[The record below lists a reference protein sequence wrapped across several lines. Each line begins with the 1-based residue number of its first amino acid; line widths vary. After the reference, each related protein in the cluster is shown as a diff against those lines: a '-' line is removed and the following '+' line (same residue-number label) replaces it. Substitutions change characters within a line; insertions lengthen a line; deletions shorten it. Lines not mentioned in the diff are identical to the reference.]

1 MSNKTK
7 TAEIVTKNVKAY
19 RFMLG
24 LDYKQFA
31 ERVHSTPERIRE
43 MEQGKDV
50 LRDGIELLRISEGC
64 NVQYSELFDDE
75 GVESFS
81 GKNAIFPDEVW
92 EGIYRL
98 LRAKFATQGELAHI
112 LGVHYSTPSQWYRG
126 KSHPGPF
133 TLQNIL
139 TILKL
144 KSYDLQGM
152 VKEPNKQEEPEFE
165 KTEIPAVSYL
175 TNVQVDSISPDTF
188 ESKVIRIMRLQ
199 KELPNLVKRLDA
211 IQEELNTLRNELSE
225 LL

>member
-64 NVQYSELFDDE
+64 NIQYDDLFDEDDGE
-75 GVESFS
+75 GNESLTS
-81 GKNAIFPDEVW
+81 KNARFPDEVW
-92 EGIYRL
+92 EGIYSL
-98 LRAKFATQGELAHI
+98 LRECYPNQTRLANV
-112 LGVHYSTPSQWYRG
+112 LGVHYSTPSQWYRRRA
-126 KSHPGPF
+126 HPGPF

-139 TILKL
+139 TLLKL
-144 KSYDLQGM
+144 KSYDLEGM
-152 VKEPNKQEEPEFE
+152 VKEPNKPEEPEAE
-165 KTEIPAVSYL
+165 KTEDSAD
-175 TNVQVDSISPDTF
+175 VQVAPDTF
-188 ESKVIRIMRLQ
+188 EGKVIKIMRLQ
-199 KELPNLVKRLDA
+199 NELPQLVKRLDMV
-211 IQEELNTLRNELSE
+211 QQELNTLRNELSE